1 MENNYFETLNKINV
15 SDKTEKKNGLTYL
28 SWAWAWGEIKKLY
41 PDTTYK
47 VYEREDG
54 RIYWDDG
61 RTAWVKVSVS
71 CNGIEHIEYLP
82 IMDNRNK
89 SIPVENIDSFQVN
102 TSIQRA
108 LTKAI
113 GRHGLGLYIYAGED
127 LPEDTE
133 TPKTEQVKVEKPKPV
148 VETTKT
154 LDKEEKN
161 LGINNPASQ
170 KQRDMIVD
178 LCSRKNI
185 AYDTIRRLFGY
196 EPLDPSLDKFTASSI
211 IDYLMKKP
219 AEPKDI
225 KVKEVDVVKIAE
237 NDDDEQLPF

>member
-28 SWAWAWGEIKKLY
+28 SWAWAWGEIKKLF

-61 RTAWVKVSVS
+61 KTAWVKVSVS

-127 LPEDTE
+127 LPEE
-133 TPKTEQVKVEKPKPV
+133 LNESKPTPKVETKPV
-148 VETTKT
+148 VENKP
-154 LDKEEKN
+154 LDKQEKP
-161 LGINNPASQ
+161 LGVNNPASQ
-170 KQRDMIVD
+170 KQRDVIVD
-178 LCSRKNI
+178 LAAKRNVPLD
-185 AYDTIRRLFGY
+185 YIRRMFGY
-196 EPLDPSLDKFTASSI
+196 EPLDPSLDKFTASNI
-211 IDYLMKKP
+211 IDYLMKKQP
-219 AEPKDI
+219 EPKDI
-225 KVKEVDVVKIAE
+225 KVKDVDVVKDAE
-237 NDDDEQLPF
+237 NDEEDLPF

>member
-28 SWAWAWGEIKKLY
+28 SWAWAWGEIKKLF

-61 RTAWVKVSVS
+61 KTAWVKVSVI

-89 SIPVENIDSFQVN
+89 SSPVENIDSFQVN

-127 LPEDTE
+127 LPEE
-133 TPKTEQVKVEKPKPV
+133 LSENKVAAPKVEQKPV
-148 VETTKT
+148 VETTKP
-154 LDKEEKN
+154 LDKQEKP
-161 LGINNPASQ
+161 LGVNNPASQ
-170 KQRDMIVD
+170 KQRDVIVD
-178 LCSRKNI
+178 LASRKNVPLD
-185 AYDTIRRLFGY
+185 YIRRMFGY
-196 EPLDPSLDKFTASSI
+196 EPLDPSLDKFTASNI
-211 IDYLMKKP
+211 IDYLMKKQP
-219 AEPKDI
+219 EPKDI
-225 KVKEVDVVKIAE
+225 KVKDVDVVKDAE
-237 NDDDEQLPF
+237 NDEEDLPF